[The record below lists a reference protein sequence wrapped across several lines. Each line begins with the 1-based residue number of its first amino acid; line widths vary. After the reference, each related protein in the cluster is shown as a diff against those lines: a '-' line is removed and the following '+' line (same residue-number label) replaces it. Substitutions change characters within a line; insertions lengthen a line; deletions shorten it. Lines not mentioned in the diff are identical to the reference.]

1 MGEGAALAVAFIG
14 AVLMI
19 VSSIMDYSLSDQDN
33 CEDEYETSLISSTN
47 EYEDCIKNV
56 LDAARL
62 ASLLYAVG
70 YPILLS
76 SLALAIMAQK

>member
-1 MGEGAALAVAFIG
+1 MGEGTALAVAFIG
-14 AVLMI
+14 AALMI
-19 VSSIMDYSLSDQDN
+19 VSSIMIYSLSDQDCN
-33 CEDEYETSLISSTN
+33 DESYGTDA
-47 EYEDCIKNV
+47 YEDCMEKV
-56 LDAARL
+56 LDDSRL